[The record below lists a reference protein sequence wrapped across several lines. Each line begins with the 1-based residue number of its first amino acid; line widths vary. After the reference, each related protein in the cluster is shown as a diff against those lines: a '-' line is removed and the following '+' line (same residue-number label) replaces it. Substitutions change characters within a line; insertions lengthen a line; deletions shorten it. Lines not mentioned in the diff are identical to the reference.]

1 VLTIEVPSY
10 SNPEQLNDSSRIQL
24 ILEDDVRRREELN
37 DVIKFINENITN
49 VLKLF
54 DPLQQNEIDEN
65 LM

>member
-1 VLTIEVPSY
+1 MLTIEVPSY

>member
-1 VLTIEVPSY
+1 VLTIEVPCY
-10 SNPEQLNDSSRIQL
+10 SNPEQLNDSSRIQQ

>member
-1 VLTIEVPSY
+1 MQQIV
-10 SNPEQLNDSSRIQL
+10 
-24 ILEDDVRRREELN
+24 EDDVRRREELH
-37 DVIKFINENITN
+37 DIIKFINDNITN